1 MNRKYADRTASNHLL
16 SLDQDQVSAET
27 GSAHSL
33 GKLRVLFKCIWNNA
47 LVMTEI
53 TPRNI
58 INIVRILSSF

>member
-1 MNRKYADRTASNHLL
+1 MNRKYTDRTASNHLL
-16 SLDQDQVSAET
+16 SLDQVSAET

-33 GKLRVLFKCIWNNA
+33 GKLQVLFKCIWNNA